1 MLAILF
7 ASAFF
12 ATALA
17 ACGTVGTNSSGGG
30 NSASEA
36 HTHTLTEVPEVA
48 ARCEKDG
55 NIRYWKCDGCGKL
68 FADAEGTEEITQA
81 DTVIPA
87 AHKPE
92 AVPAF
97 TAEEMFDCDAVAHYH
112 CSVCGKNFADEACT
126 EELQAKDIYE
136 QKTFLLSTAQVSV
149 AESTSRVYAVVNDNN
164 YNLAAKETHFA
175 LRVFLG
181 WEIGDADFAALV
193 EEKAEEHLEFRLNL
207 NIDTEGT
214 LANSQWYHFKLGYG
228 KDGAFGGF
236 SDSDAFVHFN
246 LLPDGGDA
254 IEEAFV
260 ENAGVY
266 VTLVRDGGWMSAYVE
281 DLEGNLFLLAR
292 TNCFGD
298 TAMARVSLGV
308 NQGFVADGRYPAT
321 AKGGKLVIGTT
332 EPVASQ
338 TAEENPGDIIDE
350 PETPSVPQLS
360 VGAPY
365 DPGSELWGQPASY
378 EIEDRGDGTYAVS
391 WEDGRSTWAKV
402 YQNVTGYTE
411 ENGTALKITFT
422 TERKTDVYILYAQN
436 TDGAGETALIRN
448 DYDQGEHTVYVTLPE
463 NPSSDFV
470 ITYYLDAKEASVKAG
485 SVIISEVAVI
495 GEEAMVGMP
504 YDPGEKLWGQP
515 ASYTVEEQDGK
526 AVISWEDGRGEW
538 QKVYQEISGYNP
550 LCGEYIKLT
559 FSLSRKTNVYVCYA
573 ADVNGTGETQMH
585 RADYEAG
592 EHTVYFAVHQ
602 GAGESFVVEYY
613 LDAGTGSVK
622 AGSMTVIEL
631 AFVAERPGETTIGA
645 MYDTDTS
652 LGLAQQYS
660 VTVQDGGTVVSWTTS
675 RAQWAKVWQDV
686 SGYKA
691 ADSGKYLKITFT
703 VEQKTKVGVYLS
715 SGTALLGHTEYE
727 AGTHTVYI
735 EIPDGTPEDF
745 ILEYYLDAGLSPMT
759 EGSIT
764 FTEVA
769 FVAEKPAA

>member
-1 MLAILF
+1 MMRKGFKRMLAILF
-7 ASAFF
+7 ASVFF

-17 ACGTVGTNSSGGG
+17 ACGTVDTNSSGG

-97 TAEEMFDCDAVAHYH
+97 TAEEMFACDAVAHYH
-112 CSVCGKNFADEACT
+112 CSVCDKNFADEACT

-149 AESTSRVYAVVNDNN
+149 AESTSRVYVVVNDNN

-214 LANSQWYHFKLGYG
+214 LANSQWYHFKLGYD

-332 EPVASQ
+332 DPAAPQ
-338 TAEENPGDIIDE
+338 TAEENPGNIIDE
-350 PETPSVPQLS
+350 PETPPVPQLS
-360 VGAPY
+360 VGA
-365 DPGSELWGQPASY
+365 
-378 EIEDRGDGTYAVS
+378 
-391 WEDGRSTWAKV
+391 
-402 YQNVTGYTE
+402 
-411 ENGTALKITFT
+411 
-422 TERKTDVYILYAQN
+422 
-436 TDGAGETALIRN
+436 
-448 DYDQGEHTVYVTLPE
+448 
-463 NPSSDFV
+463 
-470 ITYYLDAKEASVKAG
+470 
-485 SVIISEVAVI
+485 
-495 GEEAMVGMP
+495 P

-573 ADVNGTGETQMH
+573 ADVDGTGETQMH

-660 VTVQDGGTVVSWTTS
+660 VTAQDGGTVVSWTTS

-686 SGYKA
+686 SGYRA

>member
-1 MLAILF
+1 MLRGISRGEKNQEEKMMRKGFKRMLAILF

-17 ACGTVGTNSSGGG
+17 ACGTVGTNSSGG

-36 HTHTLTEVPEVA
+36 HTHTLTEVP
-48 ARCEKDG
+48 
-55 NIRYWKCDGCGKL
+55 
-68 FADAEGTEEITQA
+68 
-81 DTVIPA
+81 
-87 AHKPE
+87 
-92 AVPAF
+92 AF
-97 TAEEMFDCDAVAHYH
+97 TAEEMFACDAVAHYH

-149 AESTSRVYAVVNDNN
+149 AESASRVYAVVNDNN

-214 LANSQWYHFKLGYG
+214 LANNQWYHFKLGYD

-332 EPVASQ
+332 DPAAPQ
-338 TAEENPGDIIDE
+338 TAEENPGNIIDE
-350 PETPSVPQLS
+350 PETPPVPQLS

-365 DPGSELWGQPASY
+365 DPGSE
-378 EIEDRGDGTYAVS
+378 
-391 WEDGRSTWAKV
+391 
-402 YQNVTGYTE
+402 
-411 ENGTALKITFT
+411 
-422 TERKTDVYILYAQN
+422 
-436 TDGAGETALIRN
+436 
-448 DYDQGEHTVYVTLPE
+448 
-463 NPSSDFV
+463 
-470 ITYYLDAKEASVKAG
+470 
-485 SVIISEVAVI
+485 
-495 GEEAMVGMP
+495 
-504 YDPGEKLWGQP
+504 LWGQP

-573 ADVNGTGETQMH
+573 ADVDGTGETQMH